1 LWVELNLPTSI
12 TETNFKGYDNLIK
25 VVLVRHPLIEYDKR
39 SENLEIALND
49 IDRDGGTILYI
60 TSDND
65 GYTVVYRE
73 KSKVLNE

>member
-1 LWVELNLPTSI
+1 
-12 TETNFKGYDNLIK
+12 LIK
-25 VVLVRHPLIEYDKR
+25 VVLVRHPLIEYEKR
-39 SENLEIALND
+39 SKNLEIALND